1 MGGDSFLSVFSS
13 HVGAA
18 LAANIGALRRAESEE
33 AMDLRDEGRV
43 ILWVNEKSAFA
54 HALGQGIDGKGHGWG
69 ASVHTF
75 ELGLAEAF
83 DIAG

>member
-1 MGGDSFLSVFSS
+1 
-13 HVGAA
+13 
-18 LAANIGALRRAESEE
+18 
-33 AMDLRDEGRV
+33 MDLLDEGRV
-43 ILWVNEKSAFA
+43 VLWVNEKSAFA
-54 HALGQGIDGKGHGWG
+54 HALGQGIDGKGHSRG